1 MSTRMELAFIGP
13 RTHLNQTNQYSLC
26 LSEFLFFLFFF
37 SLCWSNNGFS
47 SVLYLVALFY
57 LMEVDD
63 NFFINDID

>member
-13 RTHLNQTNQYSLC
+13 RTRLNQYSLC

-37 SLCWSNNGFS
+37 SCCWSNNGFS

-57 LMEVDD
+57 LMEVED